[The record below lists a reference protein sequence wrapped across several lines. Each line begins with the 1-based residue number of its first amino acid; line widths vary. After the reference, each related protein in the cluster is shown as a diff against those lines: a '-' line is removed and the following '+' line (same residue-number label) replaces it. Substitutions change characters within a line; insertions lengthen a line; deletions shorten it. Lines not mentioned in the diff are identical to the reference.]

1 MQRITYKFQSP
12 NGVGGG
18 NTAQLKLSTGSKYHD
33 LQLVTNMDLAD
44 ITEIRV
50 QADNKVIHRY
60 SATERDIKNKHFN
73 SDLAFSKVNGKGVI
87 FIPFDRL
94 VQNSRLME
102 EMTALQV
109 GFPYKDGTMIRNLT
123 LEVDIADG
131 VVNPSLDVWVTTSA
145 VTEGYQG
152 KIMHEVKHTR
162 SAAGAGELQIAD
174 LPFNA
179 ATAEAIND
187 VFFIA
192 KSPTDQSA
200 VAINEIKVERDGY
213 KAYERTADL
222 NTFLLNAGERNP
234 QADVFTIDW
243 TEKGYGGNALDL
255 RRVQDY
261 RYTLKMAAAAQITV
275 LSSYV
280 GMKGE

>member
-44 ITEIRV
+44 ITEIRI

-73 SDLAFSKVNGKGVI
+73 SKLAFSKVNGKGVI

-102 EMTALQV
+102 EMTAIQV

-131 VVNPSLDVWVTTSA
+131 VANPSLDVWVTTSA

-162 SAAGAGELQIAD
+162 SAAGSGELQIAD

-213 KAYERTADL
+213 KAFERTADL
-222 NTFLLNAGERNP
+222 NTFLLDAGERNP
-234 QADVFTIDW
+234 QANVFTIDW

>member
-12 NGVGGG
+12 NGIGAG
-18 NTAQLKLSTGSKYHD
+18 NTAQLKMSTGSKYHD
-33 LQLVTNMDLAD
+33 LQLVTNMNLAD

-60 SATERDIKNKHFN
+60 SATERDLKNRHFN
-73 SDLAFSKVNGKGVI
+73 EKLAFTKVNGKGTLL
-87 FIPFDRL
+87 IPFDRM

-102 EMTALQV
+102 EMTAIQV
-109 GFPYKDGTMIRNLT
+109 GWPYKGGQMIRNLT
-123 LEVDIADG
+123 LEVDIAEG

-145 VTEGYQG
+145 VTDEYEGL
-152 KIMHEVKHTR
+152 ILHEVKHTR

-179 ATAEAIND
+179 ATAQAIND

-192 KSPTDQSA
+192 KDPDTQAA
-200 VAINEIKVERDGY
+200 VAINAVKVERDQY
-213 KAYERTADL
+213 KVFERSADL
-222 NTFLLNAGERNP
+222 NAFMLAGNERYP
-234 QADVFTIDW
+234 QANLFTIDW

-261 RYTLKMAAAAQITV
+261 RYTLDMAAKAQITV
-275 LSSYV
+275 LSSYI
-280 GMKGE
+280 GSKGE